1 MRVRIGTLPYCIV
14 FAGLL
19 LPLSPNS
26 ILYGQWVASPGTKA
40 YAEMKRFFDTDFVK
54 TKAEIQSG
62 RELSCKIDAIRPRVA
77 FSFRFFTGFIASVPA
92 KQFSGKDNSLIL
104 LMRVTP
110 ESAPENLR
118 YLAYSTDLPP
128 IPEDPGKTYFEF
140 NGGFYAGEGKYKVD
154 IAVTDSKE
162 RLCRDSWTVTASDR
176 KIPLQQAAN
185 TVAPVGLEAWKGLNA
200 SASGGRVT
208 IFMHAI
214 PLYYRRAISKLNP
227 FDRYTLLGS
236 LTSLL
241 DQSQFSKA
249 RLVVFDLLGKRVLF
263 KQDDFNPAG
272 YRKLVNTLETANY
285 GTIDIKVLQQGPSDM
300 GMVTRL
306 LREESKEKEKSD
318 AIVFLGAEG
327 RPSQQKLPPDLREY
341 QLPSM
346 FYMGFTRFQVPI
358 EDAMYRVVRSSKGKT
373 VTVLRPVDLANGI
386 KSLTQAATAPAAPGG
401 N

>member
-26 ILYGQWVASPGTKA
+26 LLYGQWVANPGTKA
-40 YAEMKRFFDTDFVK
+40 YNEMKRFFETDFPK
-54 TKAEIQSG
+54 TKSEAG
-62 RELSCKIDAIRPRVA
+62 PGKELSCRIDTIRPRVA
-77 FSFRFFTGFIASVPA
+77 FSFRFFSGFIASVPA
-92 KQFSGKDNSLIL
+92 KQFSGKDNALIL

-110 ESAPENLR
+110 ESAPENLK
-118 YLAYSTDLPP
+118 YLAYTTDLPP
-128 IPEDPGKTYFEF
+128 IPDDPGKTFFEF
-140 NGGFYAGEGKYKVD
+140 SGGFYAGEGKYKVD

-162 RLCRDSWTVTASDR
+162 RICRDSWTVSAADR
-176 KIPLQQAAN
+176 KIPLQLAAN
-185 TVAPVGLEAWKGLNA
+185 TVAPVGLEAWKGLTRNA
-200 SASGGRVT
+200 TGGRVT

-272 YRKLVNTLETANY
+272 YQKLVNTLETASY

-300 GMVTRL
+300 GMVARL

-327 RPSQQKLPPDLREY
+327 RPSQHKIPPDLREY
-341 QLPSM
+341 DLPSM
-346 FYMGFTRFQVPI
+346 FYMGFTRFQIPA
-358 EDAMYRVVRSSKGKT
+358 EDAMYRVVRSTKGKT

-386 KSLTQAATAPAAPGG
+386 KSLTQTAAATGSSG